1 MSGTVIPP
9 IRCPLSDH
17 ASIVCT
23 CLRPGPRGLVDL
35 KLKFE
40 IVWSTIFVRHL
51 TSPLGGLRDSPV
63 ASYDLNLFQRLQG
76 PESFKVVTS

>member
-1 MSGTVIPP
+1 MSLVGS
-9 IRCPLSDH
+9 CEYC
-17 ASIVCT
+17 VCT